1 MNRNLVVYLAAP
13 WADRAEAREVRDII
27 TSHGIEVNSRW
38 LDTHHTTEEEATHEV
53 LSKEALNDVEDVL
66 NCDILMLWNTQK
78 SEGKAVETGM
88 ALIAQKGIILIGD
101 RSNVFHHLS
110 FPQVSTLEE
119 AIWTA
124 KNYPWKPGQE
134 PLDGDPLFS
143 TEDWL

>member
-1 MNRNLVVYLAAP
+1 MNRKLVVYLAAP

-27 TSHGIEVNSRW
+27 QSHDIEVNSRW

-53 LSKEALNDVEDVL
+53 LAVEAMHDVEDVL

-101 RSNVFHHLS
+101 KTNVFHHLD
-110 FPQVSTLEE
+110 FPQVDTLEN
-119 AIWTA
+119 AIITA
-124 KNYPWKPGQE
+124 KNYPWRPGQE
-134 PLDGDPLFS
+134 PQDNDPLFDVS
-143 TEDWL
+143 EFV